1 MATSHIH
8 RSPWGKPLLRSILC
22 TVPLVVLS
30 WLFDAYTSTAIANEE
45 TASSEEKHVLV
56 IHSYNPELSWTQSQK
71 AGIDE
76 GFQALDQDITVYHE
90 FFDAKRYPNLHH
102 QEAFLDYVHNKYE
115 ETPLSVMMVGD
126 DPGLDMIL
134 ANREIYFPTLPI
146 VFMGI
151 NNVEEELLNQPFLT
165 GIFENH
171 STAETVIASA
181 HQTGSDSVLVISDS
195 SSTSQN
201 NIRSVKAGL
210 MEHENAPTIVEV
222 KDVVDSEVEARFRA
236 YSGKLPVFFFGQLR
250 KDDAEGA
257 LIPYEQGAEILRS
270 QLPNPLYTTAITEL
284 GHGAVGGKIMDG
296 NYHAQQAVELAQ
308 AVLEG
313 TPISEVEPIT
323 EARNQWIFDAQELD
337 RAGIDVDRLPPES
350 ILINVKPSFY
360 SQYRKLVWVTGILFS
375 AGIITIT
382 VMTYA
387 IRRQHIA
394 EQTLKEHE
402 KQLEQ
407 RVDERT
413 AELSTTLERL
423 QQTQTQ
429 LIQTEKMSSLG
440 QLVGGVA
447 HELNNPLTFL
457 SGNVRCMKNYVQDLL
472 STLDLY
478 QTQLPLAVTPE
489 GQATALASIREHN
502 EDIDLDYIQE
512 DIPKVLKSI
521 FDGAERVR
529 KIVLDLQSFSRSDE
543 QGCKPTDVH
552 QSIES
557 TLNMLSSQLSQG
569 AAQRTSQDIPQDIMV
584 YKDYSVLPSV
594 VYNPGEINQVLLSV
608 LVNAIDVMNQDAI
621 DNESARPKE
630 IFIRTWITAG
640 QHIHIGIKNTGPTI
654 PDDIRSKIFDPFFTT
669 KPVGKGTGLGLAIAY
684 QIMQKHHG
692 NIQLNSEESSNT
704 EFIINLPINQSRP
717 IPSDSRTASSE
728 TSYTESSNTESSN
741 TEPFDLAPG
750 DRQEAA

>member
-1 MATSHIH
+1 MSCV
-8 RSPWGKPLLRSILC
+8 LC
-22 TVPLVVLS
+22 TRS
-30 WLFDAYTSTAIANEE
+30 SAAIANEN
-45 TASSEEKHVLV
+45 TLSSTEKHVLV

-76 GFQALDQDITVYHE
+76 GFQTLDQDITVYHE

-102 QEAFLDYVHNKYE
+102 QEAFLDYVNNKYE
-115 ETPLSVMMVGD
+115 DTPLSVMMVGD

-134 ANREIYFPTLPI
+134 ATRESYFPTLPI

-151 NNVEEELLNQPFLT
+151 NNVEEDLLNQPFLT

-171 STAETVIASA
+171 STVETVIASA

-201 NIRSVKAGL
+201 NIRSIKASL
-210 MEHENAPTIVEV
+210 MEHDNAPTIIEV
-222 KDVVDSEVEARFRA
+222 KDVVTSEVAARFEGYA
-236 YSGKLPVFFFGQLR
+236 GKAPIFFFGQLR

-257 LIPYEQGAEILRS
+257 LIPFEQGAEILRS

-313 TPISEVEPIT
+313 TPISEVAPII
-323 EARNQWIFDAQELD
+323 EARNQWIFDAQELE
-337 RAGIDVDRLPPES
+337 RVGIDVDRLPPES

-360 SQYRKLVWVTGILFS
+360 SQYRTLVWVTGSLF
-375 AGIITIT
+375 AVGIVTIT

-387 IRRQHIA
+387 IRRQQIA
-394 EQTLKEHE
+394 EQKLKEHE

-413 AELSTTLERL
+413 AELSATLERL

-457 SGNVRCMKNYVQDLL
+457 SGNVRCMKEYVQDLL

-478 QTQLPLAVTPE
+478 QSQFSLASTPE
-489 GQATALASIREHN
+489 GQATAIASIRAYN

-512 DIPKVLKSI
+512 DIPKVLQSI
-521 FDGAERVR
+521 FDGAGRVQ
-529 KIVLDLQSFSRSDE
+529 KIVSDLQSFSRSDE
-543 QGCKPTDVH
+543 QGCKPTDIH
-552 QSIES
+552 QSIDS
-557 TLNMLSSQLSQG
+557 TLNILSSQLSQD
-569 AAQRTSQDIPQDIMV
+569 ASPRTSQDISQSIRV
-584 YKDYSVLPSV
+584 HKNYSVLPNV
-594 VYNPGEINQVLLSV
+594 ICNPGEINQVLLSI
-608 LVNAIDVMNQDAI
+608 LVNAIDVLTQDTS
-621 DNESARPKE
+621 SAENAPAKE
-630 IFIRTWITAG
+630 IFIRTWVTEG
-640 QHIHIGIKNTGPTI
+640 QNIHIGIKNMGPSI
-654 PDDIRSKIFDPFFTT
+654 PADIRPKIFDPFFTT
-669 KPVGKGTGLGLAIAY
+669 KPIGQGTGLGLAISY
-684 QIMQKHHG
+684 QTMRKHYG
-692 NIQLNSEESSNT
+692 NIRVNPEESNGA
-704 EFIINLPINQSRP
+704 EFIIDLPIDGSRLMK
-717 IPSDSRTASSE
+717 
-728 TSYTESSNTESSN
+728 NN
-741 TEPFDLAPG
+741 
-750 DRQEAA
+750 

>member
-1 MATSHIH
+1 MSCV
-8 RSPWGKPLLRSILC
+8 LC
-22 TVPLVVLS
+22 TRS
-30 WLFDAYTSTAIANEE
+30 SAAIANEN
-45 TASSEEKHVLV
+45 TLSSTEKHVLV

-102 QEAFLDYVHNKYE
+102 QEAFLDYVNNKYE
-115 ETPLSVMMVGD
+115 DTPLSVMMVGD

-134 ANREIYFPTLPI
+134 ATRESYFPTLPI

-151 NNVEEELLNQPFLT
+151 NNVEEDLLNQPFLT

-171 STAETVIASA
+171 STVETVIASA

-201 NIRSVKAGL
+201 NIRSIKASL
-210 MEHENAPTIVEV
+210 MEHDNAPTIIEV
-222 KDVVDSEVEARFRA
+222 KDVVTSEVAARFEGYA
-236 YSGKLPVFFFGQLR
+236 GKAPIFFFGQLR

-257 LIPYEQGAEILRS
+257 LIPFEQGAEILRS

-308 AVLEG
+308 AILEG
-313 TPISEVEPIT
+313 TSISEVAPII
-323 EARNQWIFDAQELD
+323 EARNQWIFDAQELE
-337 RAGIDVDRLPPES
+337 RVGIDVDRLPPES

-360 SQYRKLVWVTGILFS
+360 SQYRTLVWVTGSLF
-375 AGIITIT
+375 AVGIVTIT

-387 IRRQHIA
+387 IRRQQIA
-394 EQTLKEHE
+394 EQKLKEHE

-413 AELSTTLERL
+413 AELSATLERL

-457 SGNVRCMKNYVQDLL
+457 SGNVRCMKEYVQDLL

-478 QTQLPLAVTPE
+478 QSQFSLASTPE
-489 GQATALASIREHN
+489 GQATAIASIRAYN

-512 DIPKVLKSI
+512 DIPKVLQSI
-521 FDGAERVR
+521 FDGAGRVQ
-529 KIVLDLQSFSRSDE
+529 KIVSDLQSFSRSDE
-543 QGCKPTDVH
+543 QGCKPTDIH
-552 QSIES
+552 QSIDS
-557 TLNMLSSQLSQG
+557 TLNILSSQLSQD
-569 AAQRTSQDIPQDIMV
+569 ASPRTSQDISQSIRV
-584 YKDYSVLPSV
+584 HKNYSVLPNV
-594 VYNPGEINQVLLSV
+594 ICNPGEINQVLLSI
-608 LVNAIDVMNQDAI
+608 LVNAIDVLTQDTS
-621 DNESARPKE
+621 SAENAPSKE
-630 IFIRTWITAG
+630 IFIRTWVTEG
-640 QHIHIGIKNTGPTI
+640 QNIHIGIKNMGPSI
-654 PDDIRSKIFDPFFTT
+654 PADIRPKIFDPFFTT
-669 KPVGKGTGLGLAIAY
+669 KPIGQGTGLGLAISY
-684 QIMQKHHG
+684 QTMRKHYG
-692 NIQLNSEESSNT
+692 NIRVNPEESNGA
-704 EFIINLPINQSRP
+704 EFIIDLPIDGSRLMK
-717 IPSDSRTASSE
+717 
-728 TSYTESSNTESSN
+728 NN
-741 TEPFDLAPG
+741 
-750 DRQEAA
+750 